1 MLGMGLLI
9 VLYCIYLFLHN
20 IYNGFLFMLYGIHL
34 IVETANNGAILHL
47 LLQYIHDRNIELE
60 QLQNEIPNTYYFQDI
75 NNNIVL
81 RQPIDGFNDNKM

>member
-34 IVETANNGAILHL
+34 IVETNNNGAILYL
-47 LLQYIHDRNIELE
+47 LLQYIHNRDIELE
-60 QLQNEIPNTYYFQDI
+60 QLQNEIPDNYYYFQDI
-75 NNNIVL
+75 NNNSHLLI
-81 RQPIDGFNDNKM
+81 I